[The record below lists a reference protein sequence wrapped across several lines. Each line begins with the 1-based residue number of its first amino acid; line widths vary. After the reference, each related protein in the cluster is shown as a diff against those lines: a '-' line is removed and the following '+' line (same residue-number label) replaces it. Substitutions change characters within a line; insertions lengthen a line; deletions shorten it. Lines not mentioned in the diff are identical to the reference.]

1 MDTKAIA
8 LQRTGKLGTY
18 PSTRGQEAV
27 FVGIGNAMAKK
38 DIFVPYYRDM
48 GTLIQRGVRL
58 SQILLYWGGDE
69 RGNCF
74 TPDSEDFPFSVPVGS
89 QPLHAAGAAYAV
101 KFHKEKRAVLT
112 VCGDG
117 ATSQGDF
124 YEAMNVAGIW
134 KLPVVFVICNNQWAI
149 SVSRGAQTAAHTLA
163 QKAIAAGIPG
173 EQIDGNDIIAV
184 QHRTMEALK
193 QAREHGESRLL
204 EMVCY
209 RQHDHTTADDAS
221 RYEMKNIREEEWKRE
236 PVIRLRQYLE
246 KKGIWSEQKEEAL
259 QTECAADVDEAV
271 KEYLAVAPQPLESMF
286 DYLYAELPQIYV
298 EQRDMLKDV
307 EKVVHG

>member
-1 MDTKAIA
+1 
-8 LQRTGKLGTY
+8 
-18 PSTRGQEAV
+18 
-27 FVGIGNAMAKK
+27 
-38 DIFVPYYRDM
+38 
-48 GTLIQRGVRL
+48 
-58 SQILLYWGGDE
+58 
-69 RGNCF
+69 
-74 TPDSEDFPFSVPVGS
+74 
-89 QPLHAAGAAYAV
+89 
-101 KFHKEKRAVLT
+101 
-112 VCGDG
+112 
-117 ATSQGDF
+117 
-124 YEAMNVAGIW
+124 
-134 KLPVVFVICNNQWAI
+134 
-149 SVSRGAQTAAHTLA
+149 
-163 QKAIAAGIPG
+163 
-173 EQIDGNDIIAV
+173 
-184 QHRTMEALK
+184 MEALK